1 MAISDYI
8 PSWMKEKPSFDN
20 GMDKRIGSKLVAK
33 YTRMCFIFTAT
44 LLCVVLPLWYS
55 ISVTYTFFKVDHRI
69 KHHILKRGT
78 WFHRIPLYH
87 NKSLRMCLFWC
98 TLCYVTVMYGSK
110 ADLLH
115 ITKRLGR
122 VAVALMPPLL
132 FMTLRPSPLPRTL
145 YLRVL
150 PIHKWISR
158 VVVLASL
165 LHSILYA
172 YYMCWK
178 GVFWMKIKKPANVY
192 GVVAMALFIL
202 IGVTSIRK
210 FRRLNFRVFYYVHY
224 VSTWLTVIL
233 IHFHARPGVPYYTT
247 MNCAILLFQICYRL
261 YYTEKVRAIVI
272 PISPTLSLFEFP
284 MSGLKKK
291 PILPSGHVR
300 ISHYH
305 SNVVKWCLFQLVPFQ
320 HPYTIASLPD
330 DDTIKLIIRNGQ
342 FKTRNNDEYYVT
354 GAFEPVLNFLE
365 KTNDVQEYL
374 RLQKNNSNPFKVN
387 SLGLLHSPLHYVVNA
402 RKVLI
407 CIGGSAISF
416 GLPLL
421 RVLNFNGVMVRLL
434 WVIRDFKDLRL
445 LQYFKNNFEGME
457 IYISGDFDSEQD
469 IQLDYDD
476 RATEPPEAPSL
487 LSPGHE
493 TCPLNPRN
501 NSISYGSMRSNSFTQ
516 LTDTPEDDEVD
527 FTNSFRLKK
536 NKSLSQLRLD
546 YRMSE
551 SQQKKVSGSAFRK
564 DVVLETPSCTSHAC
578 PRVINTIDDEESA
591 IQTDDSSNQ
600 KIKVPSGVKI
610 YCGRP
615 NLNEL
620 DYAWCLEQDCDDA
633 NDDDECCQ
641 HKFGGSLHANVEKL
655 SQVWVV
661 AAGPDGLVESTRH
674 WATDG
679 GLHFHAESFAV

>member
-1 MAISDYI
+1 
-8 PSWMKEKPSFDN
+8 MKEMPSFEN
-20 GMDKRIGSKLVAK
+20 GMDKKIGSKLVSK
-33 YTRMCFIFTAT
+33 YTRMCFLFSAT
-44 LLCVVLPLWYS
+44 LLCVLLPLWYS

-87 NKSLRMCLFWC
+87 NKSLRMCIFWC
-98 TLCYVTVMYGSK
+98 TVCYLTVMYRSE
-110 ADLLH
+110 ADLLN

-132 FMTLRPSPLPRTL
+132 FVTLRPSPLPKTL
-145 YLRVL
+145 YLRIL
-150 PIHKWISR
+150 PVHKWISR

-172 YYMCWK
+172 YYMCYK
-178 GVFWMKIKKPANVY
+178 EVFWMKIRKPANVY
-192 GVVAMALFIL
+192 GVVAMLLFIV

-210 FRRLNFRVFYYVHY
+210 SRRINFRLFYYVHY
-224 VSTWLTVIL
+224 VSTWLTVVL
-233 IHFHARPGVPYYTT
+233 VYFHARPGVPYYTA
-247 MNCAILLFQICYRL
+247 MNCAILTFQICYRL
-261 YYTEKVRAIVI
+261 YYTSKVRAVVI

-284 MSGLKKK
+284 MGGLKKK

-305 SNVVKWCLFQLVPFQ
+305 SNIVKRCLFQLVPFQ

-330 DDTIKLIIRNGQ
+330 DDTVKLIIRNGQ

-354 GAFEPVLNFLE
+354 GAFEPVINFL
-365 KTNDVQEYL
+365 KRTDDVQEYL
-374 RLQKNNSNPFKVN
+374 RLQKNNSNPFKIN

-434 WVIRDFKDLRL
+434 WVIRDVKDLRL
-445 LQYFKNNFEGME
+445 LQFFKNNFEGME
-457 IYISGDFDSEQD
+457 VYISGDFDSDQD

-476 RATEPPEAPSL
+476 SATEPIDVPSL
-487 LSPGHE
+487 LSQGNETRSLIPGGDS
-493 TCPLNPRN
+493 T
-501 NSISYGSMRSNSFTQ
+501 SYGAIRSNSFTQ
-516 LTDTPEDDEVD
+516 ITEEPEEDEVD

-546 YRMSE
+546 SRIND

-564 DVVLETPSCTSHAC
+564 DVILESSTNESHAC
-578 PRVINTIDDEESA
+578 PRIINEIGDEEEA
-591 IQTDDSSNQ
+591 IHPCSSSNQ
-600 KIKVPSGVKI
+600 KIRVPSGVKI

-633 NDDDECCQ
+633 TDDDECCQ
-641 HKFGGSLHANVEKL
+641 HKFGSDLHANVEKL